1 MSFFGSSFFGS
12 LLDGGVPLGDG
23 DADLSDE
30 DDDDGA
36 GEDGDDGAIADDEE
50 EDEDGGVLDE
60 LEDDGG
66 CGVDVDD
73 VDDSRWQPAAPNASA
88 MPSTSESLRF
98 NIGRTSHLV

>member
-1 MSFFGSSFFGS
+1 M
-12 LLDGGVPLGDG
+12 PLGGG
-23 DADLSDE
+23 DADLSD
-30 DDDDGA
+30 DDA

-50 EDEDGGVLDE
+50 EDEGGGVLDE
-60 LEDDGG
+60 LEDDDGG